1 MHRKPDEESTAAD
14 LHAELDAL
22 RREVAELRASRPA
35 ATGSRPPAPSPPDNG
50 DGTTVT
56 DELKA
61 LMEEL
66 AGSIEGGITSR
77 PVASVLGALL
87 VGILVGRVLSR

>member
-1 MHRKPDEESTAAD
+1 MSTHAGNRPQAAD
-14 LHAELDAL
+14 LQAELDAL

-35 ATGSRPPAPSPPDNG
+35 ATGSRPPAPSPDNG

-87 VGILVGRVLSR
+87 VGILVGRVFSR